1 MKVFA
6 ISDLHLS
13 TSVSKPMDVFGD
25 GWVDHFEKIK
35 ADWQSKV
42 SKDDL
47 VLLGGDISW
56 ASNLDEAESDFEL
69 LKHLSGTKVVCKGNH
84 DYWWST
90 LTKISNRFPYINFI
104 QNNCFV
110 FKNYII
116 VGTRGWN
123 IINDSSTEE
132 DKKIYEHELFRL
144 ELSLRSAKAV
154 QRGEK
159 IIALLHFPPF
169 DADFKESEA
178 TKMLES
184 YGVTKALYG
193 HLHGKN
199 VRVIPKMTKN
209 GVEYILTSCDL
220 IDYKLV
226 EVDSND

>member
-69 LKHLSGTKVVCKGNH
+69 LKQLSGTKVVCKGNH

-159 IIALLHFPPF
+159 IISLLHFPPF